1 MHFGMAGKCLESGV
15 RRRIEP
21 MRSSLHPGLPIA
33 ACLVAFL
40 AFATEARTEESLLPN
55 GGLESWQPQTLRGF
69 APETGGVLP
78 EGWTVKQENPP
89 DAGTGHVSQD
99 SEIKEEGD
107 SSLRIENRSADQSI
121 SAVCDLIAITPGQR
135 YLLTGYVR
143 GENLNEPLTEEAGI
157 LVFFNQGTG
166 DGAGA
171 KLKSALKRL
180 PLFGT
185 FDWEY
190 FEIPI
195 LADADSD
202 RLRVAIQLRK
212 VAGVLWVDDL
222 RVVPQP

>member
-1 MHFGMAGKCLESGV
+1 MKCS
-15 RRRIEP
+15 RTF
-21 MRSSLHPGLPIA
+21 SCPIA
-33 ACLVAFL
+33 APLLGLLVFV
-40 AFATEARTEESLLPN
+40 TVARAEDSLLPN
-55 GGLESWQPQTLRGF
+55 GGMESWQPQTLRGF

-89 DAGTGHVSQD
+89 EAGNGHVSQD
-99 SEIKEEGD
+99 SEIKKDGD
-107 SSLRIENRSADQSI
+107 SSLRIENRSAEQSI
-121 SAVCDLIAITPGQR
+121 SAVCDLIPITPGQK
-135 YLLTGYVR
+135 YLLSGYLR

-157 LVFFNQGTG
+157 LVFFNQGTAEG
-166 DGAGA
+166 SGT

-202 RLRVAIQLRK
+202 RLRVALQLRK
-212 VAGVLWVDDL
+212 VEGVVWVDDL